1 VFDKRPL
8 NKGTEGASV
17 FYGKENMKLSGKRNH
32 PPASPERKIK
42 NCRTGNSVQ
51 HYFLANYLESQN
63 IFKEIKMQNP
73 ESLKYT
79 KSDEWVK
86 VDGNVATVGVTDY
99 AQSQLSDIVYL
110 EFLVEADDEISQGD
124 SIVTLES
131 VKAAADVNTPVS
143 GKVLALNED
152 LSEGFES
159 VNTDAF
165 GKAWMIKLNL
175 SDPSELNSL
184 MSAEEYTKYC
194 DTREH

>member
-1 VFDKRPL
+1 VY
-8 NKGTEGASV
+8 NTI
-17 FYGKENMKLSGKRNH
+17 FYADYLKSQ
-32 PPASPERKIK
+32 I
-42 NCRTGNSVQ
+42 
-51 HYFLANYLESQN
+51 FLRS
-63 IFKEIKMQNP
+63 KKMQNP

-143 GKVLALNED
+143 GKVVALNED
-152 LSEGFES
+152 LTEGFES

-175 SDPSELNSL
+175 SDPSELESL
-184 MSAEEYTKYC
+184 MTADEYTKYC
-194 DTREH
+194 NTREH